1 MTKNSLLI
9 LASQQCKLA
18 CPGAASIIFQMQYS
32 DIGGVAT
39 CSRPLISDIRYAH
52 AGSQTW
58 NSAGDAV
65 IVNSTHLIH
74 CFNFSCLSIFF
85 RVFIVHACRHV
96 SRESSWTIRSS
107 METENYIRV
116 SSAYCCKEILNIIYA
131 QSTNISLSNL
141 GFSLNLAYDPLV
153 TLHIKRGT
161 VSPTCRNK
169 TFPCTRNLQTLPSAS
184 SNSPVRSNIDFCSPS
199 LTRIR
204 RLIFSF

>member
-65 IVNSTHLIH
+65 DCVALYTFGPSQ
-74 CFNFSCLSIFF
+74 
-85 RVFIVHACRHV
+85 
-96 SRESSWTIRSS
+96 
-107 METENYIRV
+107 
-116 SSAYCCKEILNIIYA
+116 CCCSEAKINKE
-131 QSTNISLSNL
+131 
-141 GFSLNLAYDPLV
+141 FLV
-153 TLHIKRGT
+153 IT
-161 VSPTCRNK
+161 
-169 TFPCTRNLQTLPSAS
+169 
-184 SNSPVRSNIDFCSPS
+184 
-199 LTRIR
+199 
-204 RLIFSF
+204 